1 MSLTGCRTQEEIA
14 ERIGVSQN
22 AIWKLLNGRSKTTK
36 YKTALAFEKVTNGAV
51 SRFRFLEEQGATHME
66 TPNGTEATETPCC
79 PTHVESDRTGS
90 AALTPASALTEAKYQ
105 QAADSTDTGVCSS
118 ASIPA
123 IGR

>member
-1 MSLTGCRTQEEIA
+1 MNIQTSAQIAVKEAMSLTGCRTQEEIA

-66 TPNGTEATETPCC
+66 TPNGKEATPAAGSGDTVTP
-79 PTHVESDRTGS
+79 TNMEGG
-90 AALTPASALTEAKYQ
+90 AATE
-105 QAADSTDTGVCSS
+105 SS
-118 ASIPA
+118 AQKPIEH
-123 IGR
+123 

>member
-66 TPNGTEATETPCC
+66 TPNGTDSQNST
-79 PTHVESDRTGS
+79 TGAVQCEPLPEHS
-90 AALTPASALTEAKYQ
+90 AAA
-105 QAADSTDTGVCSS
+105 
-118 ASIPA
+118 
-123 IGR
+123 